1 MAVLDEDIQALS
13 EKTLACGSDVGEAMK
28 LQKQID
34 EKTEKR
40 DAYFQE
46 WERLE
51 ELLMEVEEEEEE
63 AKKRTAAVAAAE

>member
-1 MAVLDEDIQALS
+1 
-13 EKTLACGSDVGEAMK
+13 

-40 DAYFQE
+40 DAYFKE

-63 AKKRTAAVAAAE
+63 AKKRTAALNNAEN

>member
-1 MAVLDEDIQALS
+1 MEVLDKDIEALS

-40 DAYFQE
+40 DAYFAE

-51 ELLMEVEEEEEE
+51 ELMMEVEEE
-63 AKKRTAAVAAAE
+63 TAGAAAA